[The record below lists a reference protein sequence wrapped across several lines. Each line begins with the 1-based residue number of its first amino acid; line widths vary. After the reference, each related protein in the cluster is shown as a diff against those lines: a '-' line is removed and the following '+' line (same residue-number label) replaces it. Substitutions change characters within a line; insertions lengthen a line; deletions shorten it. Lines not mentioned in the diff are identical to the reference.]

1 MLIRSDFPQKYRI
14 QQTPELPGRAGQIK
28 VFYYP
33 GASQTAGHDGVL
45 VKVWPEVEKPWIGC
59 FAFGYKSSLAISAIS
74 ACPNPDDLCVI
85 ASGAGY
91 TVRADSPLQWQQL
104 PCFPIVE
111 FLAIVERRLLVFGDF
126 IKLIAYGQDG
136 VKWISPQLS
145 SDGLKIV
152 GVDGNHLQLTAW
164 KAELR
169 SEVAAYVDL
178 ETGSVF

>member
-1 MLIRSDFPQKYRI
+1 MFADF
-14 QQTPELPGRAGQIK
+14 T
-28 VFYYP
+28 
-33 GASQTAGHDGVL
+33 
-45 VKVWPEVEKPWIGC
+45 
-59 FAFGYKSSLAISAIS
+59 
-74 ACPNPDDLCVI
+74 
-85 ASGAGY
+85 
-91 TVRADSPLQWQQL
+91 
-104 PCFPIVE
+104 
-111 FLAIVERRLLVFGDF
+111 
-126 IKLIAYGQDG
+126 KLIAYGQDG